1 MLNRYESPVL
11 SPDLYERAE
20 DSTGIREFSQIQTCF
35 YRGGN

>member
-11 SPDLYERAE
+11 SPDLHARAE